1 MSTTA
6 RMVETDRR
14 RAILAALI
22 VAPGYTLA
30 RAALH
35 RRIEAV
41 GYIVSGDGLA
51 IDLAW
56 LADEAGLVDLLE
68 LDAVRLTDR
77 GADIVLG
84 RASVPGVARP
94 SPGEIPHGPR

>member
-1 MSTTA
+1 MSTAT
-6 RMVETDRR
+6 RMVELDRR
-14 RAILAALI
+14 RAILAALF

-35 RRIEAV
+35 RRIEVV
-41 GYIVSGDGLA
+41 GYVVSGDGLD

-56 LADEAGLVDLLE
+56 LSDEAGLVDQLE

-94 SPGEIPHGPR
+94 APGEIPYGAR